1 MKKLTLILIVLSFA
15 TICSFAVV
23 FTLIKPRKQMVVE
36 LNATGYIG
44 TRGHA
49 SLPENK

>member
-1 MKKLTLILIVLSFA
+1 MKKLILIIMLVFFCFL
-15 TICSFAVV
+15 IVV

-49 SLPENK
+49 SFPENK